1 MQLQQSKSL
10 SEFLCDLLR
19 DGRAIGIPGP
29 NQEKSLKKL
38 EINLF
43 ESPLLFTSIEITCV
57 GSLFY
62 RIPPL
67 LPM

>member
-1 MQLQQSKSL
+1 MIFSG
-10 SEFLCDLLR
+10 